1 MREPLGRR
9 PDQGSEGQYPLGHL
23 VLAVTS
29 HILFWMSLYSYVPV
43 LPTYARDLGAPLAM
57 VGLIVGA
64 YGLTQFIIRIPIGV
78 WSDRVAR
85 RKPFLVGGMIAN
97 ALGAATLALAPEAWL
112 LVVGRA
118 VAGIGAATFVIA
130 SVHIAEF
137 FPRRAVGR
145 AAGVVVGLSAAS
157 QVVIMLV
164 GGLVAEDYT
173 VTTAFWLA
181 VGLALLGVLVL
192 LPLPDY
198 LQKPHGQPPRPR
210 ALARAATH
218 RSTLAA
224 AAIAALLQYG
234 QFALTFAFV
243 PLWGQKLGA
252 TNFDLGVLATVTTA
266 ANGIGALVLVS
277 AGARLSGRTAAVFGF
292 FVTAI
297 TAVVIPF
304 APTLATLIVIQAVGG
319 LGRGVV
325 FPALM
330 AHSIEHAAPG
340 ERATAMGV
348 FQGVYA
354 FGMFLGPVSS
364 GVIAEW
370 LGLKLVFVLIGGLMA
385 VGAVIAARLMRN
397 TGA

>member
-1 MREPLGRR
+1 MRESLGLRLG
-9 PDQGSEGQYPLGHL
+9 QGSDGQFSLAYLT
-23 VLAVTS
+23 LAVTG
-29 HILFWMSLYSYVPV
+29 HVLFWMSLYSYVPV

-64 YGLTQFIIRIPIGV
+64 YGLTQLIIRIPIGV

-97 ALGAATLALAPEAWL
+97 ALGAATLALAPEVWL

-137 FPRRAVGR
+137 FPGGAVARAT
-145 AAGVVVGLSAAS
+145 GVAVGLSAAS
-157 QVVIMLV
+157 QVVIMLI
-164 GGLVAEDYT
+164 GGAVAEAYT

-198 LQKPHGQPPRPR
+198 LQKPDGQPPRPR
-210 ALARAATH
+210 ALTRAATH
-218 RSTLAA
+218 RSTLVA
-224 AAIAALLQYG
+224 AAIAAVLQYA

-243 PLWGQKLGA
+243 PLWGQRLGA

-266 ANGIGALVLVS
+266 ANGVGALVLVS

-297 TAVVIPF
+297 TAAVIPF
-304 APTLATLIVIQAVGG
+304 VPTLAALIVIQAVGG

-354 FGMFLGPVSS
+354 LGMFLGPVSS
-364 GVIAEW
+364 GVLAEW
-370 LGLKLVFVLIGGLMA
+370 LGLEPIFVLIGGLMA
-385 VGAVIAARLMRN
+385 LGAVIAARFMRN
-397 TGA
+397 PGV